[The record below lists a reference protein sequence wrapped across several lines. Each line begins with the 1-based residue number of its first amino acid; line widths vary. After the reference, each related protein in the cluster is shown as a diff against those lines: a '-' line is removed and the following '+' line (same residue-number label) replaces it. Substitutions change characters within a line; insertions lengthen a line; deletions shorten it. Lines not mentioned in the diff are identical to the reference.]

1 MTLHVLAK
9 TISKAGSLE
18 VMVNLFGKAQ
28 SI

>member
-9 TISKAGSLE
+9 TISKAGTPE
-18 VMVNLFGKAQ
+18 VMVKRFREAQ